1 MADISRKSFERNG
14 LETILDSDGILWSNK
29 KLIEEGLDYN
39 SLRVATVKCPSGYR
53 KYRYELVDEP
63 KNQITKTKQKKQ
75 KNPEF
80 LYTRY

>member
-1 MADISRKSFERNG
+1 M
-14 LETILDSDGILWSNK
+14 
-29 KLIEEGLDYN
+29 
-39 SLRVATVKCPSGYR
+39 ATVKCPSGYR
-53 KYRYELVDEP
+53 KHIYELVDEP